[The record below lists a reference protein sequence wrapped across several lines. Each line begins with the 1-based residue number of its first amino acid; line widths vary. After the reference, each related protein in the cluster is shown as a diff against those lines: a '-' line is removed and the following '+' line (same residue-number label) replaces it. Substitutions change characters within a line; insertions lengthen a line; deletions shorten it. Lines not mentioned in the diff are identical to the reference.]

1 MNKDSY
7 YQNLIVTYLRGEL
20 SSKEEGE
27 LFDWLNSSP
36 ENYSK
41 FQSVVKETELQ
52 VAVSDETEK
61 AWERFQAIRI
71 KKSFR
76 NQKNQIF
83 LFPRWAKIAAV
94 LAIVSLAGIWGS
106 QYFLNNKRTAVAELI
121 VPYGEKKQID
131 LGDGTKV
138 WLNAGTTLHY
148 PEKFS
153 GKTREVELDGE
164 GYFEVSKDQNHPFII
179 HTSEVEIKVLG
190 TSFNVSSYQNDDR
203 SCLALY
209 SGVVQL
215 STNDNKQQ
223 VVLKP
228 GEKAIL
234 EKSSKTLVV
243 TPDAGNHASWREDI
257 LVFDNLSLVEISR
270 LLERRFNVKIQ
281 IKKEKIRNIRY
292 SGKFTS
298 DEGLSEVLDIIR
310 ETSPVKFNYQTNKE
324 EIIIE

>member
-153 GKTREVELDGE
+153 GKTRELNSMEKVI
-164 GYFEVSKDQNHPFII
+164 SKYRRIKITRSLFIPQ
-179 HTSEVEIKVLG
+179 K
-190 TSFNVSSYQNDDR
+190 
-203 SCLALY
+203 
-209 SGVVQL
+209 
-215 STNDNKQQ
+215 
-223 VVLKP
+223 
-228 GEKAIL
+228 
-234 EKSSKTLVV
+234 
-243 TPDAGNHASWREDI
+243 
-257 LVFDNLSLVEISR
+257 SR
-270 LLERRFNVKIQ
+270 L
-281 IKKEKIRNIRY
+281 
-292 SGKFTS
+292 KF
-298 DEGLSEVLDIIR
+298 
-310 ETSPVKFNYQTNKE
+310 
-324 EIIIE
+324 